1 MSNWHRRRHWI
12 YGALVALI
20 ALDIAL
26 YTMWFRSPL
35 QSGATG
41 AGQIILLQREVSEL
55 TREVTRLRAVHEHLP
70 ELGPQIR
77 QFSSERLLSS
87 VTGFSE
93 IAEDLE
99 NAAGKTGVALRRIG
113 YNVKRVEE
121 LPDLSR
127 IEVSTSV
134 EGTYGQLLRY
144 IETLEQSPRLYIIED
159 VEVAGTA
166 RRQLRLEMQLSA
178 YRNREA

>member
-1 MSNWHRRRHWI
+1 MRNWHRRRQWI
-12 YGALVALI
+12 YGGLVALI
-20 ALDIAL
+20 TLDMAL
-26 YTMWFRSPL
+26 YAMWIRPPL
-35 QSGATG
+35 KSGTTG
-41 AGQIILLQREVSEL
+41 AGQVILLQREVSEL
-55 TREVTRLRAVHEHLP
+55 MREVTRLRTVREHLP

-87 VTGFSE
+87 LTGFSE
-93 IAEDLE
+93 IAQDLE
-99 NAAGKTGVALRRIG
+99 EAAGKTGVALRRIG
-113 YNVKRVEE
+113 YNVKQVKE

-134 EGTYGQLLRY
+134 EGTYGQLLLY
-144 IETLEQSPRLYIIED
+144 VETLEQSPRLYIIED

-178 YRNREA
+178 YRNRGA